1 MRSLPAAAVL
11 ALAALCCTPLA
22 ADPLGACK
30 PDAAPPNATIGCL
43 DNGRFQIE
51 ATFIDTNNEAAPV
64 TRNAHVVPLVADG
77 VYLWFYTADNPE
89 VFVKVLDGCALSGTY
104 WIFAAGLT
112 NVDNTITVTDTLA
125 HVTRTYHHAAGPA
138 FQPTQDTAALPT
150 CP

>member
-1 MRSLPAAAVL
+1 MRSPHAAAVL

-22 ADPLGACK
+22 ADTLGACK

-51 ATFIDTNNEAAPV
+51 ATFIDTSKEGQPV

-77 VYLWFYTADNPE
+77 VYLWLFTADNPE
-89 VFVKVLDGCALSGTY
+89 VFVKVLDGCALSATY

-112 NVDNTITVTDTLA
+112 NVDTTITVTDTLA
-125 HVTRTYHHAAGPA
+125 HVTRTYHRTEGPP
-138 FQPTQDTAALPT
+138 FEPLQDTAALST